1 MEEEQYQ
8 TETYKIPGWAASAGL
23 CVAVLTLLVFLYIT
37 VFRYSLVGKAITM
50 GDTTSSA
57 LLLTPE
63 IASGVSTLLRL

>member
-1 MEEEQYQ
+1 MEEEQNQ

-23 CVAVLTLLVFLYIT
+23 LIAVITLLVFLYIT
-37 VFRYSLVGKAITM
+37 MFRYSLVGKAIDM

-63 IASGVSTLLRL
+63 IATGISTLLRL